1 MSRVLHVADVAGV
14 GSALRT
20 ALETHTDWSTS
31 ALSLPDIAAERGRVL
46 HSAGLVV
53 RAGLTPLRVR
63 RGVRISSPDVVHVHW
78 ARFAPLMPSSARP
91 LLVHAHGSDVRNRK
105 LGVGLHLVQRALER
119 AEVVVAS
126 TPDLLQF
133 LPERASVLPNPVDSD
148 FFSPSLKSEPIAT
161 KPTVLLFARLTELKG
176 APRLV
181 EFASALRL
189 ARPEVEIVAFGGGQF
204 DRAAQGAGVRMLAPA
219 DRVGVRNALL
229 AADIVVGQQHLG
241 VLGLSEL
248 EAMACGRPVI
258 AALRQEFR
266 AAGLPVVASGTTH
279 QMVDDCVALLDSPSE
294 RRELG
299 ALGRRFV
306 LEHHSHRMVAR
317 QLASIY
323 ESIL

>member
-20 ALETHTDWSTS
+20 ALETHTEWSTS
-31 ALSLPDIAAERGRVL
+31 ALSLPDVAAGRGRVL
-46 HSAGLVV
+46 HSAGLLV
-53 RAGLTPLRVR
+53 RAGLTPVRVG
-63 RGVRISSPDVVHVHW
+63 RGVRLSSPDVVHVHW
-78 ARFAPLMPSSARP
+78 ARFAPLMPSSAQP
-91 LLVHAHGSDVRNRK
+91 LVVHAHGSDVRDRK
-105 LGVGLHLVQRALER
+105 LGVGFHLVQRALER
-119 AEVVVAS
+119 AAAVVAS

-148 FFSPSLKSEPIAT
+148 FFSPLSQSEPVAT
-161 KPTVLLFARLTELKG
+161 KPTVLLFAQLTELKG

-189 ARPEVEIVAFGGGQF
+189 ARPEVEIVAFSGGEF

-248 EAMACGRPVI
+248 EAMSCGRPVI
-258 AALRQEFR
+258 AALHQEFR
-266 AAGLPVVASGTTH
+266 VAGVPVVTSASTH
-279 QMVDDCVALLDSPSE
+279 QMVDDCVALLESPDE
-294 RRELG
+294 RQKLG
-299 ALGRRFV
+299 SLGRRFV
-306 LEHHSHRMVAR
+306 LEHHSHRMVAG

-323 ESIL
+323 ESML